1 MKLSPVRSNDP
12 IFLTESHFL
21 QTQRHGLQIRLHV
34 ADECCHEDE
43 AQQRERDGEELLPL
57 VVRRLQALPDG
68 AEVLQPPPEAEEDLR
83 RQVLCQQPSPRRP

>member
-57 VVRRLQALPDG
+57 
-68 AEVLQPPPEAEEDLR
+68 
-83 RQVLCQQPSPRRP
+83 